1 MKLFTLNISH
11 SSREALK
18 GLRTGFPGL
27 NARSAFLYRHK
38 DLAVSNSS
46 GSRRSLDRLHVVKL
60 EGLDDG
66 INAFHSRNR
75 LRAHV
80 SNLSMRVHRESFFLE
95 KKFNFFVRFSF
106 DMN

>member
-1 MKLFTLNISH
+1 
-11 SSREALK
+11 
-18 GLRTGFPGL
+18 
-27 NARSAFLYRHK
+27 
-38 DLAVSNSS
+38 
-46 GSRRSLDRLHVVKL
+46 LDRLHVVKL

-95 KKFNFFVRFSF
+95 NKF
-106 DMN
+106 